1 MPRKPDLSLIGQTF
15 NNLKVYRL
23 TDKYNAYNDRLYEC
37 ICLLCGRKRLATKS
51 NLLRGEIKDCGNHK
65 PYKDITGRQFG
76 RLTALYVTDIKTAS
90 TCRIWHCKCECG
102 NGCDVAYNDLIRG
115 STKSCGCL
123 HKDKIKDLYI
133 DGTAP
138 CKLDGSKMRSTN
150 TSGVT
155 GVWFDQSRG
164 KWRAEI
170 MFKRKKYYLGRY
182 EKKADAI
189 AARKEAEKVV
199 FGEFLEWYEAHRKTA
214 KENKTQE

>member
-1 MPRKPDLSLIGQTF
+1 MPRKPDLSLIGQTY
-15 NNLKVYRL
+15 NNLKVCRL
-23 TDKYNAYNDRLYEC
+23 TDEYNSYSDRLYEC
-37 ICLLCGRKRLATKS
+37 ICLLCGRKRLATKF

-65 PYKDITGRQFG
+65 PYKDITGRQFD

-102 NGCDVAYNDLIRG
+102 NECDVAYNDLIRG

-138 CKLDGSKMRSTN
+138 CKLDGSKIRSTN
-150 TSGVT
+150 ISGVT

-164 KWRAEI
+164 KWCAEI

-189 AARKEAEKVV
+189 AARKEAEKIV
-199 FGEFLEWYEAHRKTA
+199 FGEFLEWYEAYLKTA